1 MVSDSSRENVRGVGY
16 SRVPENEIGGSWLA
30 SPEAKGHLMI
40 EESEIAQDSD
50 DNVG

>member
-1 MVSDSSRENVRGVGY
+1 MQGVGY
-16 SRVPENEIGGSWLA
+16 DQVPENEIGGSWLA
-30 SPEAKGHLMI
+30 LPEAKGHLMI